1 MKILRTQLQAE
12 FGKGNEPMNK
22 KFTAII
28 STAALAATLLTV
40 PSVHTG
46 VFAAEGSSE
55 TSSESTAISSASEI
69 SSASDVSAASDSS
82 VVSETQA
89 NAYEESWDTDYEVVD
104 EDIDPVECV
113 EIGNYKG
120 LEVEDVYVAPTD
132 ENVDSFIT
140 SSMQPEAVED
150 PEAVAELGD
159 TVIIDYEGL
168 LDGEAFDGGTAENY
182 SLALGSGTFI
192 DGFEDGV
199 VGMKVGEEKAVD
211 LSFPEDYWNSDLAGK
226 AVVFNVTLHE
236 IDRMPELSD
245 EWVASNTEFTTVEEY
260 KASVLEDLEKA
271 ARVDADSYMQEELWE
286 VVISDTDFIK
296 VPKSYIDDAAED
308 FDKVNLNNAMMYG
321 YTTLEEFL
329 TALGVTEDYY
339 NNMKEGYSKDA
350 AKSMLLCDAIWAVEE
365 MNEESEEYVAII
377 KELEEAYQMTIDEV
391 IEQYGEDTVKGYATT
406 YSVLARILSYAEITV
421 PEVEAV
427 SESEAVSET
436 EAVSGSEAV
445 SETETV
451 SGSEAVSETEAT
463 SGN

>member
-140 SSMQPEAVED
+140 SS
-150 PEAVAELGD
+150 
-159 TVIIDYEGL
+159 
-168 LDGEAFDGGTAENY
+168 
-182 SLALGSGTFI
+182 
-192 DGFEDGV
+192 
-199 VGMKVGEEKAVD
+199 KK
-211 LSFPEDYWNSDLAGK
+211 
-226 AVVFNVTLHE
+226 FN
-236 IDRMPELSD
+236 
-245 EWVASNTEFTTVEEY
+245 
-260 KASVLEDLEKA
+260 
-271 ARVDADSYMQEELWE
+271 
-286 VVISDTDFIK
+286 
-296 VPKSYIDDAAED
+296 
-308 FDKVNLNNAMMYG
+308 
-321 YTTLEEFL
+321 
-329 TALGVTEDYY
+329 
-339 NNMKEGYSKDA
+339 
-350 AKSMLLCDAIWAVEE
+350 
-365 MNEESEEYVAII
+365 
-377 KELEEAYQMTIDEV
+377 
-391 IEQYGEDTVKGYATT
+391 
-406 YSVLARILSYAEITV
+406 
-421 PEVEAV
+421 
-427 SESEAVSET
+427 
-436 EAVSGSEAV
+436 
-445 SETETV
+445 
-451 SGSEAVSETEAT
+451 
-463 SGN
+463 GN